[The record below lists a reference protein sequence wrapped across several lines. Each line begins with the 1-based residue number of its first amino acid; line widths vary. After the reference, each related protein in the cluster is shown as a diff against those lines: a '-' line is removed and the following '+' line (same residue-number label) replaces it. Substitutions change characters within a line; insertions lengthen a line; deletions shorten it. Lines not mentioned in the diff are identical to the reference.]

1 MVSVQWEDKWKPFCN
16 PLQGIVTSSCGT
28 RQNPVLGKQE
38 FHDGIDIAA
47 AVGTDVLAVKD
58 GMVTNIRNSNTFGL
72 VLEYET
78 KDGFF
83 VKYAHLDAVL
93 VQKGDTIKQ
102 GQPIAKSG
110 NSGLS
115 TGPHLH
121 YTVKKDDMILDPL
134 PFVDLPYTKET
145 EAEYQARGQN
155 IADVRAKK

>member
-1 MVSVQWEDKWKPFCN
+1 MEWVEKTKPFCN

-28 RQNPVLGKQE
+28 RQNPVLEKQE

-47 AVGTDVLAVKD
+47 VLGTDVLAVKD
-58 GMVTNIRNSNTFGL
+58 GVVTNVRKSQTFGL

-78 KDGFF
+78 TDDFF
-83 VKYAHLDAVL
+83 IKYAHLDDVL
-93 VQKGDTIKQ
+93 VKKGEKIKQ
-102 GQPIAKSG
+102 GQAVAKSG

-121 YTVKKDDMILDPL
+121 YTIKKDGTILDPL
-134 PFVDLPYTKET
+134 VFVDLPYTKET

>member
-1 MVSVQWEDKWKPFCN
+1 MVSVEWVDKWKPFCN
-16 PLQGIVTSSCGT
+16 PLQGIVTSSCGS
-28 RQNPVLGKQE
+28 RQNPILDKQE

-47 AVGTDVLAVKD
+47 ALGTDVLAVKD
-58 GMVTNIRNSNTFGL
+58 GVVTNVRNSQTFGL

-78 KDGFF
+78 EDGFF
-83 VKYAHLDAVL
+83 VKYAHLDDVL
-93 VQKGDTIKQ
+93 VKKGDKVKQ
-102 GQPIAKSG
+102 GQAVAKSG

-121 YTVKKDDMILDPL
+121 YTVKKDGMILDPL

>member
-1 MVSVQWEDKWKPFCN
+1 MVSVEWVEKTKPFCN
-16 PLQGIVTSSCGT
+16 PLHGIVTSSCGT
-28 RQNPVLGKQE
+28 RQNPVLEKQE

-47 AVGTDVLAVKD
+47 VLGTDVLAVKD
-58 GMVTNIRNSNTFGL
+58 GVVTNVRNSQTFGL

-78 KDGFF
+78 TDGFF
-83 VKYAHLDAVL
+83 IKYAHLDDVL
-93 VQKGDTIKQ
+93 VKKGEKIKQ
-102 GQPIAKSG
+102 GQAIAKSG

-121 YTVKKDDMILDPL
+121 YTIKKDGTILDPL
-134 PFVDLPYTKET
+134 AFVDLPYTKET

>member
-1 MVSVQWEDKWKPFCN
+1 MVSVEWVEKTKPFCN

-28 RQNPVLGKQE
+28 RQNPVLEKQE

-47 AVGTDVLAVKD
+47 VLGTDVLAVKD
-58 GMVTNIRNSNTFGL
+58 GVVTNVRKSQTFGL

-78 KDGFF
+78 TDDFF
-83 VKYAHLDAVL
+83 IKYAHLDDVL
-93 VQKGDTIKQ
+93 VKKGEKIKQ
-102 GQPIAKSG
+102 GQAVAKSG

-121 YTVKKDDMILDPL
+121 YTIKKDGTILGPL
-134 PFVDLPYTKET
+134 VFVDLPYTKET